1 MKKQHLKPFFS
12 IIIPTYNRSK
22 YLACAIQGVLQQSFK
37 NYELI
42 ISDNA
47 SPDDTQKVM
56 SSFTSK
62 QIRYYRNKKNIG
74 WIGNIQNAI
83 HHAQGEYIFLHGDDD
98 YMFGNDCLSQLYG
111 MLSRNPCGLVRMNY
125 LTFAD
130 KTGDVFD
137 VHHPRF
143 VSKNIKAKSTDE
155 DIISYIQNIDP
166 FFITGQ
172 IFANKFLKQN
182 PIIQSE
188 YVPWF
193 PAMYEAIK
201 KMGSVVVPENHI
213 ITSWS
218 QNDTPRYR
226 MKHGAYAFEKY
237 YMEVQKHTKD
247 TVYKNFLHRQLRTL
261 ISEFPA
267 ARYHLSLK
275 EFWKYALHVL
285 DLDKTFCGSF
295 YFWFYFLA
303 SVAVPKFVLHILK
316 AHFFSNYNKS
326 GMVKENIADRIAIFQ
341 KIKED
346 TKEFV

>member
-1 MKKQHLKPFFS
+1 MKKQHPKPFFS

-22 YLACAIQGVLQQSFK
+22 YLACAIQGVLRQRYK

-47 SPDDTQKVM
+47 STDDTQQVL
-56 SSFTSK
+56 SSRTSQ
-62 QIRYYRNKKNIG
+62 QIRYFRNKKNIG

-83 HHAQGEYIFLHGDDD
+83 DHAKGTYILLHGDDD
-98 YMFGNDCLSQLYG
+98 FIFDNTCLSQLHAV
-111 MLSRNPCGLVRMNY
+111 LSKKSCGLVRMNY

-130 KTGDVFD
+130 KTGDIFD

-143 VSKNIKAKSTDE
+143 VPKSIKAQSTDG
-155 DIISYIQNIDP
+155 DIISYIQDIDP
-166 FFITGQ
+166 FFITGHV
-172 IFANKFLKQN
+172 FKNTYLKHH
-182 PIIQSE
+182 PLIQSE

-193 PAMYEAIK
+193 PAMFDAIK
-201 KMGSVVVPENHI
+201 KKGSIVVPENYI

-218 QNDTPRYR
+218 QNDNPRYR
-226 MKHGAYAFEKY
+226 MKQGTYTFEKY
-237 YMEVQKHTKD
+237 YLEVKKHIKSS
-247 TVYKNFLHRQLRTL
+247 VYKVFLHRQLRIL

-275 EFWKYALHVL
+275 DFWQYALHVL
-285 DLDKTFCGSF
+285 DLDKTFHGSL

-303 SVAVPKFVLHILK
+303 SVAVPKGILK
-316 AHFFSNYNKS
+316 ILKEHFFATYNKS
-326 GMVKENIADRIAIFQ
+326 GIVNENIGGRIAIFQ